1 MILGFIPIDTAYA
14 IVLGATAF
22 CVGLAGIAW
31 VVHRI
36 IDWNTERKLFKA
48 YMELHGGNDDSTKDK
63 S

>member
-36 IDWNTERKLFKA
+36 IDWIINWNTER
-48 YMELHGGNDDSTKDK
+48 
-63 S
+63 